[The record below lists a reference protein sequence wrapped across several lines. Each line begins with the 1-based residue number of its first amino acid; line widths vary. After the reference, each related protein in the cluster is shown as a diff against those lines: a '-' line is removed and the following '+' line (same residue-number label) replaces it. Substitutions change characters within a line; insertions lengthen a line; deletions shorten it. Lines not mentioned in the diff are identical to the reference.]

1 MEGKFNLGL
10 KQLSRILLRQICISV
25 LILVI
30 SGILKHRTWQ
40 FAQDDSVL
48 GIEFVLITG
57 GVLIERFH
65 CRCVIMHS
73 MVGDCFLFSTAAVE
87 NVVVQSTDRAAVVVT
102 WSPLMLPGWTPS
114 YYLIY
119 SSHLSANPAK
129 VVSGNSTSAEVDI
142 GAVPVDGMDLEI
154 QVSAAFS
161 LGLEGVGPFEGA
173 KSDRVSIALM
183 PGKFISYLFCVYRRS
198 EMSSLKH
205 FQ

>member
-1 MEGKFNLGL
+1 
-10 KQLSRILLRQICISV
+10 
-25 LILVI
+25 
-30 SGILKHRTWQ
+30 
-40 FAQDDSVL
+40 
-48 GIEFVLITG
+48 
-57 GVLIERFH
+57 
-65 CRCVIMHS
+65 
-73 MVGDCFLFSTAAVE
+73 MVDVCFIFSTAAVE
-87 NVVVQSTDRAAVVVT
+87 NVVVQSTDRAAVVVS
-102 WSPLMLPGWTPS
+102 WSPLMLPGWTAS

-129 VVSGNSTSAEVDI
+129 VVSGNSTAAEVDI

-173 KSDRVSIALM
+173 KSDQVSIALM
-183 PGKFISYLFCVYRRS
+183 PGKFTYFVYIYRRS